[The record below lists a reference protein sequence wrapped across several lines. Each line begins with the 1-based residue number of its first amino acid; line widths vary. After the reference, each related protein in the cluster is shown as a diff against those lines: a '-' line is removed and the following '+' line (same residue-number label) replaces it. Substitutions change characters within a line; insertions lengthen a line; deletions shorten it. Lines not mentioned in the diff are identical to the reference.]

1 MVRTCCAAALVWAA
15 AALAAPPADRAA
27 DIAALAKPGPD
38 PAATRAAWDRVTAA
52 GAPAL
57 LPLLAAWPDEDPVAG
72 HWLRTAFDHIA
83 KAHPEKLPEKELLAF
98 AANDKANGK
107 ARRAAL
113 AALERARPGTAAR
126 FLAERLNDTEFG
138 PDAVAERIAAADA
151 LADPAAQAKLL
162 RDTFAAATDLEQS
175 LLLAKR
181 LAGTGDAPDLFAHLG
196 AVRHWRAIGPFPVSP
211 EDGLAKS
218 FPPET
223 KLDFAAEYEGKAG
236 KLKWAR
242 ATADPADAKLDVA
255 KHGIKPDDGAVCY
268 TAATINLSAATKAE
282 VRASAVDNVT
292 VWVNG
297 AKVLERAS
305 EYRSMFRPDRYR
317 AAVDLPAGESVVL
330 VKLTKTKAEEVR
342 GKPGAPVRWDALVRF
357 VSPAT
362 GRAVPFTQPEG
373 K

>member
-1 MVRTCCAAALVWAA
+1 MYRTCCAAALMWGA
-15 AALAAPPADRAA
+15 AALAAPPDRAT

-38 PAATRAAWDRVTAA
+38 PAATRAAWDRVVAA
-52 GAPAL
+52 GPVAL
-57 LPLLAAWPDEDPVAG
+57 TELLGAWPTDDPVAG
-72 HWLRTAFDHIA
+72 HWLRTAFDHVA
-83 KAHPEKLPEKELLAF
+83 KAHPAALPEKELLAF
-98 AANDKANGK
+98 AANEKAYWK

-126 FLAERLNDTEFG
+126 FLAERLNDAEFG

-151 LADPAAQAKLL
+151 LTDPAAQAKLL
-162 RDTFAAATDLEQS
+162 RETFAAATDLEQA
-175 LLLAKR
+175 LVLAKR
-181 LAGTGDAPDLFAHLG
+181 LSGTGDAPDLFAHLG
-196 AVRHWRAIGPFPVSP
+196 AVRHWRAVGPFPVSP
-211 EDGLAKS
+211 EDGLAKA

-223 KLDFAAEYEGKAG
+223 KLDFAAEYDGKAG

-242 ATADPADAKLDVA
+242 ATADPGDARLDVA

-268 TAATINLSAATKAE
+268 AAATIKLSAATKAE

-297 AKVLERAS
+297 TKVLERAS

-342 GKPGAPVRWDALVRF
+342 GKPGAPARWDALVRF
-357 VSPAT
+357 VSPTT
-362 GRAVPFTQPEG
+362 GRAVPLTQPEG